1 MKKIFIL
8 LIFLSFVVMWTSCEK
23 NLTGGKLDNNPNMA
37 TDVPMESLLSAIE
50 VNSFVYN
57 ENFNAWLVSIWMQ
70 QMSGT
75 AMTFENYG
83 RYEVMEDLFDPE
95 WRRAYRGA
103 GLVDIK
109 KLHEAAV
116 ETGNKKMQGVAKILE
131 AFIMGATASL
141 YGDIP
146 YSEAIVEDIPK
157 LDKMSD
163 VFSALQTLLDGAI
176 ADLVSGE
183 GYVASDA
190 DHYYGGDANKWI
202 AVAHSLKARYYL
214 EWAEVEA
221 GNYSLAIAE
230 ADQGIASSADNF
242 KAKHS
247 DTDGED
253 NCWYQLEAGS
263 RAGNVSAG
271 KFLVELLKSRNDP
284 RLEIYYDKDSEGNY
298 TGSDPGDGNS
308 SAGFLNPDTYGSKA
322 WSSEF
327 ISWEEMQFISAECQ
341 YANGDA
347 AGALSTLDG
356 VLAGIEG
363 KFNITL
369 TRYSDTG
376 LTGEQVL
383 EAIMMEK
390 YIAMFLNMVVW
401 SDWKRTNYPVFT
413 TTYSD
418 RPMPRRFLYSMQER
432 NSNPNIPAPSSV
444 GIYTRNE
451 NDPN

>member
-23 NLTGGKLDNNPNMA
+23 NLTGGKLDHNPNMA
-37 TDVPMESLLSAIE
+37 TEVPMESLLSAIE

-75 AMTFENYG
+75 ARTFENYG
-83 RYEVMEDLFDPE
+83 RFEVQEDIFDTE
-95 WRRAYRGA
+95 WIRVYRGA
-103 GLVDIK
+103 GLVDLK
-109 KLHEAAV
+109 KLRELAV
-116 ETGNKKMQGVAKILE
+116 DAGNRKMEGIAKILE
-131 AFIMGATASL
+131 AFLMGTTSSL

-146 YSEAIVEDIPK
+146 YSEAIVKETSK

-163 VFSALQTLLDGAI
+163 LFNALQTLLDEAI
-176 ADLVSGE
+176 TDLVSGE
-183 GYVASDA
+183 GYVPSDA
-190 DHYYGGDANKWI
+190 DHYYGGDADKWI
-202 AVAHSLKARYYL
+202 AVAHSLKARFYL
-214 EWAEVEA
+214 EWAEVNSANYTLALTEA
-221 GNYSLAIAE
+221 E
-230 ADQGIASSADNF
+230 QGIASIADNF

-247 DTDGED
+247 EISGEE

-263 RAGNVSAG
+263 RAGNVSGG

-284 RLEIYYDKDSEGNY
+284 RLEIYYDKDADGNY

-308 SAGFLNPDTYGSKA
+308 SAGFLNPETYGSKSWA
-322 WSSEF
+322 SEF
-327 ISWEEMQFISAECQ
+327 VTWEEMQFIIAECQ
-341 YANGDA
+341 FANGDE
-347 AGALSTLDG
+347 AGALSTLDV

-369 TRYSDTG
+369 TRYSNTG

-413 TTYSD
+413 TTYMD
-418 RPMPRRFLYSMQER
+418 RPVPRRFLYSLQER
-432 NSNPNIPAPSSV
+432 NANPNIPPPSEA

>member
-1 MKKIFIL
+1 VK
-8 LIFLSFVVMWTSCEK
+8 K

-37 TDVPMESLLSAIE
+37 TEVPMESLLSAIE

-75 AMTFENYG
+75 SMTFENYG
-83 RYEVMEDLFDPE
+83 RFEVVEGIFDPE
-95 WRRAYRGA
+95 WRRVYRGA
-103 GLVDIK
+103 GLVDIQ
-109 KLHEAAV
+109 KLRDAAV
-116 ETGNKKMQGVAKILE
+116 EAGNKKMEGVAKILE
-131 AFIMGATASL
+131 AFLMGTTSSL

-146 YSEAIVEDIPK
+146 YSEAIVEETPK

-163 VFSALQTLLDGAI
+163 LFNALQTLLDGAI

-183 GYVASDA
+183 GYVSPGA
-190 DHYYGGDANKWI
+190 DHYYGGDAGKWI
-202 AVAHSLKARYYL
+202 AVAHSLKARFYL
-214 EWAEVEA
+214 EWAEVDA
-221 GNYSLAIAE
+221 GNYSLALAE
-230 ADQGIASSADNF
+230 ADQGIASIADNF

-247 DTDGED
+247 EVDGED

-284 RLEIYYDKDSEGNY
+284 RLEIYYDKDSDGNY
-298 TGSDPGDGNS
+298 TGSDPGDGNAA
-308 SAGFLNPDTYGSKA
+308 AGFLNPDTYGAKS

-341 YANGDA
+341 YANADE

-356 VLAGIEG
+356 VLAGIEE

-369 TRYSDTG
+369 PRYSGTG

-413 TTYSD
+413 STYND
-418 RPMPRRFLYSMQER
+418 QQVPRRFLYSMQER
-432 NSNPNIPAPSSV
+432 NSNPNIPSPSSV
-444 GIYTRNE
+444 GIHARNE

>member
-1 MKKIFIL
+1 MKKTFIL

-23 NLTGGKLDNNPNMA
+23 NLTGGKLDHNPNMA
-37 TDVPMESLLSAIE
+37 TEVPMESLLSAIE

-75 AMTFENYG
+75 ARTFENYG
-83 RYEVMEDLFDPE
+83 RFEVQEDIFDPE
-95 WRRAYRGA
+95 WTRVYRGA

-109 KLHEAAV
+109 KLRDAAV
-116 ETGNKKMQGVAKILE
+116 ESGNKKMEGVAKILE
-131 AFIMGATASL
+131 AFLMGTTSSL

-146 YSEAIVEDIPK
+146 YSEAIVEETPK

-163 VFSALQTLLDGAI
+163 LFNALQTLLDGAI
-176 ADLVSGE
+176 ADLISGE

-190 DHYYGGDANKWI
+190 DHYYSGDAGKWI
-202 AVAHSLKARYYL
+202 AVAHSLKARFYL
-214 EWAEVEA
+214 EWAEVNSANYNLALTEA
-221 GNYSLAIAE
+221 Q
-230 ADQGIASSADNF
+230 QGIASSADNF

-247 DTDGED
+247 EINGEE
-253 NCWYQLEAGS
+253 NCWYQLEAGA

-284 RLEIYYDKDSEGNY
+284 RLEIYYDKDSDGNY

-308 SAGFLNPDTYGSKA
+308 SAGFLNPETYGSKSWA
-322 WSSEF
+322 SEF
-327 ISWEEMQFISAECQ
+327 ITWEEMQFIIAECQ
-341 YANGDA
+341 YANGDET
-347 AGALSTLDG
+347 GALSTLDG

-369 TRYSDTG
+369 TRYSDKG

-383 EAIMMEK
+383 ETIMMEK

-401 SDWKRTNYPVFT
+401 SDWKRTNYPVFI

-418 RPMPRRFLYSMQER
+418 RPVPRRFLYSLQER
-432 NSNPNIPAPSSV
+432 NSNPNIPPPSV
-444 GIYTRNE
+444 AGIYTRNE

>member
-8 LIFLSFVVMWTSCEK
+8 FIFLSFVVMWTSCEK

-37 TDVPMESLLSAIE
+37 TEVPVESLLSAIQ

-75 AMTFENYG
+75 ARTFENYG
-83 RYEVMEDLFDPE
+83 RFEVQEDIFDPE
-95 WRRAYRGA
+95 WTRVYRGA
-103 GLVDIK
+103 GLVDLK
-109 KLHEAAV
+109 KLRELAV
-116 ETGNKKMQGVAKILE
+116 DAGNRKMEGVAKILE
-131 AFIMGATASL
+131 AFLMGTTSSL

-146 YSEAIVEDIPK
+146 YSEAIVAETPK

-163 VFSALQTLLDGAI
+163 LFNALQTLLDEAI

-183 GYVASDA
+183 GYVAPDA
-190 DHYYGGDANKWI
+190 DHYYGGDAAKWI
-202 AVAHSLKARYYL
+202 AVAHSLKARFYL
-214 EWAEVEA
+214 EWAEVNSA
-221 GNYSLAIAE
+221 NYAFALTESQ
-230 ADQGIASSADNF
+230 QGIASIADNF

-247 DTDGED
+247 EISGEE
-253 NCWYQLEAGS
+253 NCWYQLEAGA
-263 RAGNVSAG
+263 RAGNVSGG

-284 RLEIYYDKDSEGNY
+284 RLAIYYDKDADGNY

-308 SAGFLNPDTYGSKA
+308 SAGFLNPETYGSKS
-322 WSSEF
+322 WGSEF
-327 ISWEEMQFISAECQ
+327 VTWEEMQFIIAECQ

-369 TRYSDTG
+369 TRYSNTG

-418 RPMPRRFLYSMQER
+418 RPVPRRFLYSLQER
-432 NSNPNIPAPSSV
+432 NANPNIPPPSTA

>member
-8 LIFLSFVVMWTSCEK
+8 LIFLSFVVVWTSCEK
-23 NLTGGKLDNNPNMA
+23 NLTGAKLDNDPNMA
-37 TDVPMESLLSAIE
+37 TEVPMESLLSAIE

-75 AMTFENYG
+75 ARTFENYG
-83 RYEVMEDLFDPE
+83 RFEVQEDIFDPE
-95 WRRAYRGA
+95 WTRVYRGA
-103 GLVDIK
+103 GLVDLK
-109 KLHEAAV
+109 KLRNLAADA
-116 ETGNKKMQGVAKILE
+116 GNRKMEGVAKILE
-131 AFIMGATASL
+131 AFLMGTTSSL

-146 YSEAIVEDIPK
+146 YSEATIEETPK
-157 LDKMSD
+157 LDKMSE
-163 VFSALQTLLDGAI
+163 VFSALQTLLDEAI

-183 GYVASDA
+183 GYVAPEA
-190 DHYYGGDANKWI
+190 DHYYSGDAGKWI
-202 AVAHSLKARYYL
+202 AVAHSLKARFYL
-214 EWAEVEA
+214 EWAEVNPN
-221 GNYSLAIAE
+221 NYSLALAE
-230 ADQGIASSADNF
+230 AEQGIASSADNF

-247 DTDGED
+247 DVSGEE
-253 NCWYQLEAGS
+253 NCWYQLEAGA

-284 RLEIYYDKDSEGNY
+284 RLEIYYDKDADGNY

-308 SAGFLNPDTYGSKA
+308 NAGFLNPETYGSKS
-322 WSSEF
+322 WESEF
-327 ISWEEMQFISAECQ
+327 VSWEEMQFIIAECQ
-341 YANGDA
+341 YANGNA
-347 AGALSTLDG
+347 TGALSTLDA

-363 KFNITL
+363 KFDITL

-376 LTGEQVL
+376 LSGEQVL

-401 SDWKRTNYPVFT
+401 SDWKRTNYPVFEM
-413 TTYSD
+413 TYND
-418 RPMPRRFLYSMQER
+418 RPVPRRFLYSMQER
-432 NSNPNIPAPSSV
+432 NSNPNIPSSSEV
-444 GIYTRNE
+444 GIYTNNE